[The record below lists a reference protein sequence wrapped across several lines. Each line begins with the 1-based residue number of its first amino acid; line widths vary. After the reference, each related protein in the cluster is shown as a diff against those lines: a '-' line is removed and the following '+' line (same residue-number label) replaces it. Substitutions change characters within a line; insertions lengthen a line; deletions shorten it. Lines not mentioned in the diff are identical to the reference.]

1 MCTCTTGIKVKL
13 FGKYEKMYIC
23 MSFTFAI
30 LKNIHTVYFFSPCYY
45 RKHPANDDGRAQ
57 PIKVLNVIKLYRPV
71 LRHHKAPPPD
81 NICSPD
87 ARSGRQETRI
97 RIYILLI

>member
-1 MCTCTTGIKVKL
+1 MSDLCTCTTGIKVKSENM
-13 FGKYEKMYIC
+13 KKCTYIYV
-23 MSFTFAI
+23 SFTFAI
-30 LKNIHTVYFFSPCYY
+30 LKNIYIYCKYIFPTLVIIF
-45 RKHPANDDGRAQ
+45 NQ
-57 PIKVLNVIKLYRPV
+57 PIIMLGVITANRAL